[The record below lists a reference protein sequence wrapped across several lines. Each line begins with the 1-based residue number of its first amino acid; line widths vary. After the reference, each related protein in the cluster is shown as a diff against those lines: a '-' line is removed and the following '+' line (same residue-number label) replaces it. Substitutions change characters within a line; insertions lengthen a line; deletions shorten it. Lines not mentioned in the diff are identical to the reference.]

1 MALSLMK
8 SFPATLRM
16 AGSIAISAA
25 LCFAP
30 VSQAFAQQGGI
41 SLIRDAETEA
51 LVKRFAEPIWRAAG
65 IDENAVQVHLVK
77 DQRINAFVAGGQQ
90 LFLNTGLITQV
101 DTPGE
106 LIGVIAHETGHM
118 AGGHLARTQEALG
131 GIEVPLIASMLLGIG
146 AIAAGQSDVGAAV
159 LMGSQHIA
167 QRGVLAYSR
176 EQESRADQAGAT
188 FLERAHESG
197 EGMLELFAKFRD
209 QEVLS
214 AQSQNPFVR
223 SHPISEDR
231 LSALRGRVEASPYF
245 KKKDSAKDI
254 HDLKMVQAKLT
265 GFLER
270 PSVTMNT
277 YPPSD
282 QSDYAHYARAVAYHQ
297 LGKTDEALKE
307 LAPIIKNEPKDPYVY
322 ELKGQILFESGN
334 IEPSIIAYRKAL
346 ELDPHEP
353 QLQMALGQ
361 SILARDTVAA
371 AKEALPYLQESTR
384 NIDNYPYAYYQLSQ
398 AYGKLNQIGM
408 AELAIAQYY
417 DALGNAREATRH
429 ARRAQ
434 QQLKTGTP
442 DWLKAEDIAS
452 QQVPRDSRG

>member
-1 MALSLMK
+1 MAFSLMK
-8 SFPATLRM
+8 RLPAALRM
-16 AGSIAISAA
+16 TGTVALSAA

-30 VSQAFAQQGGI
+30 VSHSFAQQRGI

-51 LVKRFAEPIWRAAG
+51 LLKRFSSPIWRAAG
-65 IDENAVQVHLVK
+65 IDENAVQIHLVQ
-77 DQRINAFVAGGQQ
+77 DQSINAFVAGGQQ
-90 LFLNTGLITQV
+90 LFINTGLITQS

-106 LIGVIAHETGHM
+106 LIGVIAHEAGHM
-118 AGGHLARTQEALG
+118 AGGHLARTQDALG
-131 GIEVPLIASMLLGIG
+131 NLEMPLIASMLLGVG
-146 AIAAGQSDVGAAV
+146 AIAAGQADVGAAV

-188 FLERAHESG
+188 FLERAQLSG

-214 AQSQNPFVR
+214 GRSQDPFVR

-231 LSALRGRVEASPYF
+231 LAALRGRVESSRYF
-245 KKKDSAKDI
+245 DKKDSAKDI
-254 HDLKMVQAKLT
+254 HDLKMVQAKLV
-265 GFLER
+265 GFIEN

-282 QSDYAHYARAVAYHQ
+282 QSDFAHYARTVAYHQ
-297 LGKTDEALKE
+297 LGKTQDALKE
-307 LAPIIKNEPKDPYVY
+307 LEPVIEHQPDNPFVY

-334 IEPSIIAYRKAL
+334 IEPAIVAYRKAL
-346 ELDPHEP
+346 DLDPREA
-353 QLQMALGQ
+353 QLRMALGQ
-361 SILARDTVAA
+361 AILARDTVPA
-371 AKEALPYLQESTR
+371 AKEALPYLQTATR
-384 NIDNYPYAYYQLSQ
+384 SISNYPYAYYQLSR
-398 AYGKLNQIGM
+398 AYGRLDEIGL
-408 AELAIAQYY
+408 AELATAQYY
-417 DALGNAREATRH
+417 DTMGNAREATRH

-434 QQLKTGTP
+434 KHLKTGTP

-452 QQVPRDSRG
+452 QQVTPRG

>member
-1 MALSLMK
+1 MALSLVK
-8 SFPATLRM
+8 RLPAALRM
-16 AGSIAISAA
+16 TGTVMMSAA

-30 VSQAFAQQGGI
+30 VSQAFAQQSGI

-65 IDENAVQVHLVK
+65 IDEHAVQVHLVK

-101 DTPGE
+101 DTPSE

-118 AGGHLARTQEALG
+118 AGGHLARTQEAMSGLE
-131 GIEVPLIASMLLGIG
+131 IPMIASMLLGVG
-146 AIAAGQSDVGAAV
+146 AIAAGQTDVGAAV

-209 QEVLS
+209 EEVLS
-214 AQSQNPFVR
+214 AQNQNPFIR

-245 KKKDSAKDI
+245 HKKDSAKDI
-254 HDLKMVQAKLT
+254 HDLKMVQAKLI
-265 GFLER
+265 GFLEP

-297 LGKTDEALKE
+297 LGKTPEALKE
-307 LAPIIKNEPKDPYVY
+307 LAPVLKNEPKDPYVH
-322 ELKGQILFESGN
+322 ELQGQILFESGD
-334 IEPSIIAYRKAL
+334 IEPSIVAYREAL
-346 ELDPHEP
+346 KLDPHEP
-353 QLQMALGQ
+353 QLQLALGQ
-361 SILARDTVAA
+361 AILARDTVPA
-371 AKEALPYLQESTR
+371 AKEALPYLQEATR
-384 NIDNYPYAYYQLSQ
+384 NISNYPYAYYQLSQ
-398 AYGKLNQIGM
+398 AYGRLNEIGL
-408 AELAIAQYY
+408 AELATAQYY
-417 DALGNAREATRH
+417 DTLGNAREATRH

-434 QQLKTGTP
+434 RHLKTGTP

-452 QQVPRDSRG
+452 QQVTPGRG